1 MTDVIK
7 AIERLDSYQRIGAG
21 TSITLNNAFLND
33 LKMVCDAARSQS
45 SQEEPCKVCGG
56 KGRIPVTTISSDPAA
71 GWAHCS
77 SCNASPKADSA
88 LVEGQPCFSLAELI
102 ETRLLGVEPDEQDL
116 VLEDYDWRTILAALS
131 DRDVVLEEALR
142 ALLDDM
148 RLTSP
153 DDDYQLGWTGA
164 IDAVLSQIPAIRALK
179 GGVNG
184 S

>member
-1 MTDVIK
+1 M
-7 AIERLDSYQRIGAG
+7 
-21 TSITLNNAFLND
+21 
-33 LKMVCDAARSQS
+33 
-45 SQEEPCKVCGG
+45 
-56 KGRIPVTTISSDPAA
+56 
-71 GWAHCS
+71 
-77 SCNASPKADSA
+77 
-88 LVEGQPCFSLAELI
+88 EGQPCFSLAELI